1 MVIFYMSLQLFTRQ
15 SISNGFVGLA
25 LLFGAAVTFDIPGK
39 INENSIITDADYVLY
54 SGCLLTEIQIQ
65 YCFMRTENPSIFPYV
80 NNYSCTFIVRA
91 QLGIKD

>member
-1 MVIFYMSLQLFTRQ
+1 M
-15 SISNGFVGLA
+15 
-25 LLFGAAVTFDIPGK
+25 TFDIPGK